1 MTQLKATVSV
11 LTLTEHTVDF
21 RIKSMSP
28 GQRLHSQV
36 SRACGGNRTEQNFQF
51 KYNISGRSQV
61 AYEKYP
67 RSITDI
73 EAPGYC
79 H

>member
-11 LTLTEHTVDF
+11 LTLTGNTVDF
-21 RIKSMSP
+21 LIKSMAP
-28 GQRLHSQV
+28 GKRLLSQV
-36 SRACGGNRTEQNFQF
+36 SRACSGNQTEQNFQF
-51 KYNISGRSQV
+51 EYNISGHSKV

-73 EAPGYC
+73 EATGY
-79 H
+79 